1 MFKLI
6 ILVLGLAIGFGGGL
20 WYGVHHPTEAAN
32 LSAAE
37 EQQVLQQTQAIK
49 DKINQLVAKQH
60 HGIAGTDIGANI
72 VGANNNSGTPAIDP
86 DLQELNKKAQDQ
98 LDMLKKKLG
107 Q

>member
-60 HGIAGTDIGANI
+60 HGIAGTGHRRQHRRSQQQLRH
-72 VGANNNSGTPAIDP
+72 SGD
-86 DLQELNKKAQDQ
+86 
-98 LDMLKKKLG
+98 
-107 Q
+107 

>member
-6 ILVLGLAIGFGGGL
+6 ILVAGLAIGFSAGL
-20 WYGVHHPTEAAN
+20 WYGVHHPSEAAN

-37 EQQVLQQTQAIK
+37 EQQVMQQTQAMR
-49 DKINQLVAKQH
+49 DKIHQLMSK
-60 HGIAGTDIGANI
+60 HGIAGSGIGANL
-72 VGANNNSGTPAIDP
+72 VDSSPAVDP
-86 DLQELNKKAQDQ
+86 DLKELDQKAQDQ